1 MGDGGTF
8 VNDDLGGLSGLSG
21 SDGLGGLGNGGAE
34 IESEVAGL
42 RAAEPIGPQTF
53 GIPGASIEDPAA
65 FQGSSPVGGPASLFN
80 IGGAPIAIL
89 GGVFSGGLP
98 IGGPVTQIFRS
109 GAPVPNTLF
118 IATLESSG
126 PIGVFAIGS
135 GGEAIGDVG
144 QGPAPIGPGFEGSM
158 PIGGGF

>member
-1 MGDGGTF
+1 MGVCPMNGFGA
-8 VNDDLGGLSGLSG
+8 LGAAGANIG
-21 SDGLGGLGNGGAE
+21 SE
-34 IESEVAGL
+34 IAGL
-42 RAAEPIGPQTF
+42 WAAEPIGPVTF

-65 FQGSSPVGGPASLFN
+65 YQGGSPVGGPASLFN

-118 IATLESSG
+118 IATLQPSG
-126 PIGVFAIGS
+126 PIGAFFIGS
-135 GGEAIGDVG
+135 GGRAVG
-144 QGPAPIGPGFEGSM
+144 VVALGPAPIGALVEGPA
-158 PIGGGF
+158 PIGGQVGQGGLPIGGQF